1 MENLNILQLEDD
13 YDEYT
18 TECECAM
25 RTVLA
30 RLTNLQVEME
40 RSSERSPF
48 DTIDSRIKS
57 FDSAIEKCRRR
68 GLPLTI
74 ESLKSLHD
82 VAGIRIITPFLDDI
96 YTVAEALTHQ
106 PSMTVVE
113 KKDYVKEPKSNGYR
127 SLHFIVNMEIYFMR
141 TSKSIPVE
149 IQIRDKAMDLWA
161 TLEHIVKYKNPCPGP
176 DVERQ
181 FKEIA
186 GVLAQFDLSAIK
198 LRDDSAEEE
207 QLRQE
212 TKIPKSKDAIP
223 MPGPTVDEPTSG
235 LSKTEI
241 DNLLQALSEGEEEL
255 M

>member
-1 MENLNILQLEDD
+1 
-13 YDEYT
+13 
-18 TECECAM
+18 
-25 RTVLA
+25 
-30 RLTNLQVEME
+30 
-40 RSSERSPF
+40 
-48 DTIDSRIKS
+48 
-57 FDSAIEKCRRR
+57 
-68 GLPLTI
+68 
-74 ESLKSLHD
+74 
-82 VAGIRIITPFLDDI
+82 
-96 YTVAEALTHQ
+96 
-106 PSMTVVE
+106 
-113 KKDYVKEPKSNGYR
+113 
-127 SLHFIVNMEIYFMR
+127 MR

-223 MPGPTVDEPTSG
+223 MPGPVEKNEV
-235 LSKTEI
+235 LSESEI
-241 DNLLQALSEGEEEL
+241 DNLLQAVSESDNYVADIIID
-255 M
+255 